1 MVQIFT
7 QSPRAWKPTQYAD
20 EVLYE
25 YRVAQEDSPVITET
39 FCHATYLINL
49 ASDQPDLLQRSVD
62 CLAAN
67 LATSTGMG
75 ASGLVLHVGS
85 HKGSGFADCL
95 PQVVD
100 ALAGVLERVDG
111 RSTGAC
117 PILLENAAG
126 TGGTVG
132 RSFEELAAILDAAG
146 AALAPRLGVC
156 LDTQHLWASGIGYT
170 SVEEADD
177 VVAEFDAVIGL
188 DRLRCLHLN
197 DSKVELGAN
206 RDRHANVGEGTIGAL
221 HLGLLLSHPALVDL
235 PAILEVPGDGDGR
248 APRTFRRPGRRSNWV
263 CGRGGPKLPLVANT
277 RVESDSM
284 GEIEVPS
291 DRYWGAQTARS
302 LHHFDI
308 GVETMPPPV
317 IRAFG
322 ILKGASAKVNR
333 YLGKLEPGLA
343 ELIEQASAE
352 VAEGKW
358 NDEFPLHIWQTG
370 SGTQTNM
377 NANEVISNRAI
388 ELAGGELGS
397 KRPIHPNDHA
407 DMSESLNDTFPS
419 PCTSQR
425 PRRSC
430 TGLLPSVAAWRD
442 A

>member
-1 MVQIFT
+1 MRIGAHVRAGGKLVPALERGAEIGAEVVQIFT

-25 YRVAQEDSPVITET
+25 YRVAEENSPVITET

-85 HKGSGFADCL
+85 HKGSGFAECL

-100 ALAGVLERVDG
+100 ALGGVLERFDG
-111 RSTGAC
+111 RSPGAC

-132 RSFEELAAILDAAG
+132 RSFGELAAILDAAG

-156 LDTQHLWASGIGYT
+156 LDTQHLWASGTGYT

-177 VVAEFDAVIGL
+177 VVADFDAVIGL

-221 HLGLLLSHPALVDL
+221 HLGLLLSHPALREL
-235 PAILEVPGDGDGR
+235 PAILEVPGDGDGAR
-248 APRTFRRPGRRSNWV
+248 ASDIAAAREAVQLGLHARRS
-263 CGRGGPKLPLVANT
+263 
-277 RVESDSM
+277 
-284 GEIEVPS
+284 
-291 DRYWGAQTARS
+291 
-302 LHHFDI
+302 
-308 GVETMPPPV
+308 
-317 IRAFG
+317 
-322 ILKGASAKVNR
+322 
-333 YLGKLEPGLA
+333 
-343 ELIEQASAE
+343 
-352 VAEGKW
+352 
-358 NDEFPLHIWQTG
+358 
-370 SGTQTNM
+370 
-377 NANEVISNRAI
+377 
-388 ELAGGELGS
+388 
-397 KRPIHPNDHA
+397 
-407 DMSESLNDTFPS
+407 
-419 PCTSQR
+419 
-425 PRRSC
+425 
-430 TGLLPSVAAWRD
+430 
-442 A
+442 

>member
-1 MVQIFT
+1 MRIGAHVRAGGKLVPALERGAEIGAEVVQIFT

-25 YRVAQEDSPVITET
+25 YRVAEENSPVITET

-85 HKGSGFADCL
+85 HKGSGFAECL

-100 ALAGVLERVDG
+100 ALGGVLERFDG
-111 RSTGAC
+111 RSPGAC

-156 LDTQHLWASGIGYT
+156 LDTQHLWASGTGYT

-177 VVAEFDAVIGL
+177 VVADFDAVIGL

-221 HLGLLLSHPALVDL
+221 HLGLLLSHPALREL
-235 PAILEVPGDGDGR
+235 PAILEVPGDGDGAR
-248 APRTFRRPGRRSNWV
+248 ASDIAAAREAVQLGLHARRS
-263 CGRGGPKLPLVANT
+263 
-277 RVESDSM
+277 
-284 GEIEVPS
+284 
-291 DRYWGAQTARS
+291 
-302 LHHFDI
+302 
-308 GVETMPPPV
+308 
-317 IRAFG
+317 
-322 ILKGASAKVNR
+322 
-333 YLGKLEPGLA
+333 
-343 ELIEQASAE
+343 
-352 VAEGKW
+352 
-358 NDEFPLHIWQTG
+358 
-370 SGTQTNM
+370 
-377 NANEVISNRAI
+377 
-388 ELAGGELGS
+388 
-397 KRPIHPNDHA
+397 
-407 DMSESLNDTFPS
+407 
-419 PCTSQR
+419 
-425 PRRSC
+425 
-430 TGLLPSVAAWRD
+430 
-442 A
+442 